1 MAVTRESLEPKPS
14 KNVQGLIDPNVSIP
28 DSVKAASARADA
40 AFKAAYP
47 DAAPDP
53 SLANQEAAPNA
64 QGDESQAGASA
75 PDPSASS
82 EAPATSPDSQGG
94 PQLDGEPPDWEHRY
108 TSMRGRY
115 DRAQNDIRQ
124 MADQI
129 TNLQNVLATVSAP
142 PDTKHVPHELRA
154 ESLLTAEEVNDYG
167 AEFLDIVGK
176 KAREATSSQVQ
187 ALQNEIQGLKQQL
200 GYVGGSIAQNARESM
215 FATLDQY
222 VPAWRDINNDP
233 RFLQWLALPDPYSGA
248 IKHNL
253 LKAAWERNDTP
264 RAAAFFQGFL
274 AEEAAVD
281 PSRGQPNGSISPQNT
296 AGHTNGRV
304 PLESFAA
311 PGRAK
316 SAAELPAEK
325 PLIKRSQ
332 ISSFYADCAAGR
344 YNGREADRARR
355 EKEIFAAQADGR
367 IIS

>member
-1 MAVTRESLEPKPS
+1 
-14 KNVQGLIDPNVSIP
+14 
-28 DSVKAASARADA
+28 
-40 AFKAAYP
+40 
-47 DAAPDP
+47 
-53 SLANQEAAPNA
+53 
-64 QGDESQAGASA
+64 
-75 PDPSASS
+75 
-82 EAPATSPDSQGG
+82 
-94 PQLDGEPPDWEHRY
+94 
-108 TSMRGRY
+108 MRGRY
-115 DRAQNDIRQ
+115 DRAQTDIRQ

-129 TNLQNVLATVSAP
+129 TNLQNVLATVSAA
-142 PDTKHVPHELRA
+142 PDTKQVPRELRA
-154 ESLLTAEEVNDYG
+154 ESFLTEEEVNDYG
-167 AEFLDIVGK
+167 AEFLDVVGK

-281 PSRGQPNGSISPQNT
+281 PPRGQPNGSMSPQN
-296 AGHTNGRV
+296 APDGSYGRINGRV

-325 PLIKRSQ
+325 PLITRSQ
-332 ISSFYADCAAGR
+332 ISAFYADCAAGR
-344 YNGREADRARR
+344 YNGREADRSQR
-355 EKEIFAAQADGR
+355 EREIFAAQADGR
-367 IIS
+367 IIT